1 MRERA
6 EGVGALLRV
15 ESTPGQGTTV
25 HVGYP
30 GPGALRSADPVD
42 PVDPAGIGE
51 EPRGD
56 V

>member
-25 HVGYP
+25 RVGYP
-30 GPGALRSADPVD
+30 GPGALRAADPADAVE
-42 PVDPAGIGE
+42 PAGTGE